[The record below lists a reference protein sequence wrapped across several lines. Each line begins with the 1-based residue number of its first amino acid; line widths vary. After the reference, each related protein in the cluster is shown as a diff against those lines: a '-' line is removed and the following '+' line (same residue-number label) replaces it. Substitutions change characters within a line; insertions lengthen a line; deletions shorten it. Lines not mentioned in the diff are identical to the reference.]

1 MPPRRSL
8 KPMVDPEAPQRPPRY
23 PNETTLETRT
33 EEKDKAA
40 LHLATLAYAALDRRC
55 RKAREDEKGAFHEDL
70 ETMVA
75 EQPHAFGEVPEVRLP
90 LESMYEGTGDWPR
103 RNDPVRGARQ
113 PSASNIGFPDDE
125 TLVVKVFEEDI
136 SIETEEASVASLA
149 RDIFDIKTKTAQ
161 DIADT
166 GEVESHR
173 EYGRVI
179 ETFKLHG
186 RTIAK
191 VTLKEADVYKSP
203 YSNLRVSKELEQR
216 INREMGDQPTLVVEQ
231 WVAAHLLLS
240 RAGQIGGRTQDYWK
254 RARDLA
260 QQQLYLDPLLEKKAL
275 DKIAAGCPEDPSFRR
290 MIDMVKKC
298 ILRKTFNPYTQAQR
312 DEWAVSHGLLYHIK
326 DTEIVMV
333 LDKAGRVVV

>member
-1 MPPRRSL
+1 MPPRRNL
-8 KPMVDPEAPQRPPRY
+8 KPMVDSEAPQRPPRY
-23 PNETTLETRT
+23 PNETTIETRT
-33 EEKDKAA
+33 GEKDKEA
-40 LHLATLAYAALDRRC
+40 LHLAALAYAALDRR
-55 RKAREDEKGAFHEDL
+55 RQKAREDAKSAFHEEL
-70 ETMVA
+70 EIMIA
-75 EQPHAFGEVPEVRLP
+75 KQPSAVGEVPEVRLP

-103 RNDPVRGARQ
+103 RNDPVRSARQ
-113 PSASNIGFPDDE
+113 PSGSNIGFPDDE
-125 TLVVKVFEEDI
+125 ALVVNVFEEDTY
-136 SIETEEASVASLA
+136 IETEEASVESLA
-149 RDIFDIKTKTAQ
+149 RDILDIKTKTAREIS
-161 DIADT
+161 DS
-166 GEVESHR
+166 GEVESHS
-173 EYGRVI
+173 ECGRII

-191 VTLKEADVYKSP
+191 VTLEEADVYNPP

-216 INREMGDQPTLVVEQ
+216 INREMGDQPALVVEQ
-231 WVAAHLLLS
+231 WVVAHLLLS

-298 ILRKTFNPYTQAQR
+298 ILRKTFNPYIQAQR
-312 DEWAVSHGLLYHIK
+312 DEWAVSHGLLYPIK

>member
-1 MPPRRSL
+1 
-8 KPMVDPEAPQRPPRY
+8 MVDPKAPQRPPRY

-40 LHLATLAYAALDRRC
+40 LHLATLAYAALDKRC

-125 TLVVKVFEEDI
+125 TLVVKVFEEDT